1 MVKCEVCNEEFATD
15 KQLHAHLK
23 KHSLRIAQY
32 YQQYFPRYDLY
43 DNKIIKFKNKTQYF
57 RDDFNTITNL
67 KKWLKEKPI
76 EESKAYCQ
84 NILTKRKHNKN
95 IEYAPSQVELRT
107 VLSPPIQYYNEIF
120 FNYYGLC
127 EKIGFKNKYENPT
140 QIIDGKD
147 YNKEEY
153 QILIDTREQKPLKF
167 DRETVS
173 QKLDYGDYA
182 FSDSEKTC
190 NCHIERKSLSD
201 FISTISGGYERF
213 KKELDRAKDNEAY
226 LIVLVEESLT
236 NALNFQYLPHISKK
250 IRATPEFIFHRV
262 RDLIQEYPNVQFLFV
277 NGRKE
282 SSRIIELIFTCECAY
297 EKIDLQLAYDTKT
310 L

>member
-1 MVKCEVCNEEFATD
+1 MVKCAECGQEFETD

-23 KHSLRIAQY
+23 KHSLRVVEY
-32 YQQYFPRYDLY
+32 YQKHFPRYDLY
-43 DNKIIKFKNKTQYF
+43 DKKIIKFKNKDQYF

-67 KKWLKEKPI
+67 KKWLKDKPLQ
-76 EESKAYCQ
+76 ESKTYCQ
-84 NILTKRKHNKN
+84 NILTKRKHNKG
-95 IEYAPSQVELRT
+95 IEYAPTQVELRT

-120 FNYYGLC
+120 FDYYGLC
-127 EKIGFKNKYENPT
+127 EKIGFKNKYQNPT
-140 QIIDGKD
+140 EIIDGSE

-153 QILIDTREQKPLKF
+153 KILIDTREQKPLKF
-167 DRETVS
+167 ERETIS

-182 FSDSEKTC
+182 FSHPKHSCD
-190 NCHIERKSLSD
+190 CHIERKSLSD

-213 KKELDRAKDNEAY
+213 IKEIERAKENDAY
-226 LIVLVEESLT
+226 LVVLVEESLT
-236 NALNFQYLPHISKK
+236 NALSFQYLPHISKK

-262 RDLIQEYPNVQFLFV
+262 RDLIQQYPNVQFLFV

-282 SSRIIELIFTCECAY
+282 SSRIVELIFTCGCAY
-297 EKIDLQLAYDTKT
+297 KKIDLQLAYDTKV